1 MTMEE
6 KDKKIEDS
14 APAATEKAGDGDTKV
29 DTKADPAPEEKK
41 EEKPVEPPPPP
52 PPKVHKTDFEKDTVY
67 LFQFGRNATLPS
79 MSPYC
84 LKVETWLR
92 LNGIKYENVD
102 HKVKLRSAKGQL
114 PFVELNGEEI
124 PDSALIIQKVG
135 QHFGVDPDG
144 QLTKDE
150 RNNSHAL
157 ISMIENHLNWVY
169 VYWRSKNPDAMIKG
183 FKLNLQQQLGSK
195 IPNVLLSVFFKF
207 SYSRKGAKKVKA
219 HGLGV
224 HSPEEV
230 FEFGKGDLMVLEE
243 SLGDKDFFFGEKPS
257 NLDAVAF
264 AHLSQIAYVD
274 KSVPYDLR
282 DWMEE
287 HCPKLMGHLSRM
299 KERCFPDWEDMTTKL
314 MLNPHLV
321 EEKKEEPAKEKED
334 LKDEKEK
341 DEKVEEIKDEKVEE
355 KKEEKK

>member
-1 MTMEE
+1 MEE
-6 KDKKIEDS
+6 KDKKTEEA
-14 APAATEKAGDGDTKV
+14 APVTEKPAGDGD
-29 DTKADPAPEEKK
+29 KAAEKPAEEKK

-92 LNGIKYENVD
+92 LNGMKYENVD

-124 PDSALIIQKVG
+124 ADSALIMQKVG

-144 QLTKDE
+144 QLTKEE

-157 ISMIENHLNWVY
+157 ISMIENHLCWVY
-169 VYWRSKNPDAMIKG
+169 VYWRSKNPDAMLKG
-183 FKLNLQQQLGSK
+183 FKMNLQQQLGSK
-195 IPNVLLSVFFKF
+195 IPNVILSAFFKF

-230 FEFGKGDLMVLEE
+230 LEFGKGDLMVLEE
-243 SLGDKDFFFGEKPS
+243 SLGEKDFFFGEKPS

-287 HCPKLMGHLSRM
+287 NCPKLMGHLSRM

-314 MLNPHLV
+314 KLNPHMI
-321 EEKKEEPAKEKED
+321 EEKNEEPAKEKED
-334 LKDEKEK
+334 LKDEKDKDEK
-341 DEKVEEIKDEKVEE
+341 EKEKVEEIKDEKVEE